1 MTQSQQTV
9 EELYDCYTKTAAN
22 IISYYEGNE
31 QKSMLN
37 KLREIVEKNCIQDKK
52 LKSVEG
58 TKNQL
63 MSLYNDNDDIKS
75 IIREYKKAISEI
87 NIDMLNE
94 EKLLE
99 FDRQV
104 EALLDKE
111 HTEGDDDGTELQLTG
126 GYINVIDPI
135 TKNRIVDPVKNTVCG
150 HTYDRQSI
158 TELLKMNKNTRCPV
172 VGCKSTDFVTLANLR
187 SDVVTK
193 TYLEKHPA

>member
-1 MTQSQQTV
+1 
-9 EELYDCYTKTAAN
+9 
-22 IISYYEGNE
+22 
-31 QKSMLN
+31 MLN
-37 KLREIVEKNCIQDKK
+37 KLREIVKKNCIQDKK

-63 MSLYNDNDDIKS
+63 MSLYNDNDDIES
-75 IIREYKKAISEI
+75 IIREHKKAMSEI

>member
-1 MTQSQQTV
+1 MAQSQQTV

-37 KLREIVEKNCIQDKK
+37 KLREIVKKNCIQDKK

-63 MSLYNDNDDIKS
+63 MSLYNDNDDIES
-75 IIREYKKAISEI
+75 IIREHKKAMSEI